1 MCSYTCRALVLY
13 PELVTFCWIWIINSW
28 KCAEFLHCYCDAY
41 CIEQLCTQI
50 YICLCNWWKQL
61 KIKRSIYYIAC
72 SCFTVRCYVS
82 VYRFRLLR
90 SKENASSVPFDS
102 LKATSSLTA
111 LTCLVYVDLVLGFS
125 VFFLYCAVFYVKW
138 LLTVGLVVCNSP
150 TWNIYCTLRNF
161 SDHRG

>member
-1 MCSYTCRALVLY
+1 MNVNKMCSYTCRARFISRISNVL
-13 PELVTFCWIWIINSW
+13 LNLNHKQLKMCGVFTLLLW
-28 KCAEFLHCYCDAY
+28 

-61 KIKRSIYYIAC
+61 KIKPSIYYIAY

-125 VFFLYCAVFYVKW
+125 VFFLYCAVFFMSNDC
-138 LLTVGLVVCNSP
+138 LQLV
-150 TWNIYCTLRNF
+150 W
-161 SDHRG
+161 